1 MLAKLQA
8 LKHNHFGIAS
18 ETVNRNMLARYNT
31 APEDQ
36 AQDPHILRA
45 IGRAWSWRRRMEAV
59 EFATIQ
65 ELAEGIDVAERYVSR
80 QLRLAYLSPEV
91 FKRLVFKREIPAAT
105 MLELS
110 ECAGLPWSEQAEV
123 VFGSPG

>member
-1 MLAKLQA
+1 
-8 LKHNHFGIAS
+8 
-18 ETVNRNMLARYNT
+18 
-31 APEDQ
+31 
-36 AQDPHILRA
+36 
-45 IGRAWSWRRRMEAV
+45 MEAV